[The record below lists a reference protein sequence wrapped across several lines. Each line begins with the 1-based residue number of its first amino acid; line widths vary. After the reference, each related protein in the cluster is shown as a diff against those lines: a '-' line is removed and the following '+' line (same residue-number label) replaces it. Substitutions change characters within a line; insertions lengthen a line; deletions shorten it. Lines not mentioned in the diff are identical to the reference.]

1 MQVENIG
8 EHHKSRERIRD
19 LGEVFTQEK
28 YVEEMLDLLGKSR
41 SNIWTD
47 IGTTFFEPCC
57 GHGNIVMTIAKR
69 RLRAMFS
76 RSTATKEKNPSLYS
90 IANTINTIWAVDID
104 PGNIH
109 TCRERLLTEVCS
121 FAVHNSRETNLFGF
135 LSEHQKFMA
144 HILCAINWQINENE
158 VLSALSEKKAASE
171 KASLTKLG
179 SVWFAENGHHQLDL
193 QNTWVTYFRE
203 CVEEGSTPM
212 LFEKAERFIRD
223 TLAGKRTESKEFRFA
238 KGVFQFGKQTGVG
251 RTQEQVA
258 G

>member
-57 GHGNIVMTIAKR
+57 GHGNIVMTIVKR
-69 RLRAMFS
+69 RLSAMFS
-76 RSTATKEKNPSLYS
+76 RSIATKEKNPALYS

-104 PGNIH
+104 PSNVQ
-109 TCRERLLTEVCS
+109 TCRERLLTEVCN
-121 FAVHNSRETNLFGF
+121 FAVHHSMATNLFSF
-135 LSEHQKFMA
+135 LSENQNFMA
-144 HILCAINWQINENE
+144 HILCAIKWQINENE
-158 VLSALSEKKAASE
+158 VLSSLSEKNVASDMA
-171 KASLTKLG
+171 KITKLG
-179 SVWFAENGHHQLDL
+179 RVWFAENGHHQLDI

-203 CVEEGSTPM
+203 CVDERSIPI
-212 LFEKAERFIRD
+212 LFEKAERFLRD
-223 TLAGKRTESKEFRFA
+223 TLMGKRTDPKEFRFA

-251 RTQEQVA
+251 RSQKKVA